1 MVFATCWMSCKQCHH
16 LFKFVIFQSRC
27 CIRFKPRK
35 LFWLLFKD
43 VIDQGFMDQNR
54 SLGDKVREP
63 SDPWIPDINGVDGGG
78 LKKSSLCSAAT
89 RALSSYVRY
98 LLDLAAQLRFA
109 NWLRW
114 FVSSASIKTFHKMLS
129 SRSFTFGT
137 FHFFFYLICFSIFIL
152 EFLAIL

>member
-1 MVFATCWMSCKQCHH
+1 
-16 LFKFVIFQSRC
+16 
-27 CIRFKPRK
+27 
-35 LFWLLFKD
+35 
-43 VIDQGFMDQNR
+43 MDQNR

-114 FVSSASIKTFHKMLS
+114 FVSGAPI
-129 SRSFTFGT
+129 
-137 FHFFFYLICFSIFIL
+137 
-152 EFLAIL
+152 